1 MTDEESAAIMTDIP
15 FRNRVKVSCL
25 KYADVLL
32 NRPVDTQGI
41 NQQRSWAKNCQSSPD
56 SVAAGLQPQ
65 VVMDTAVQETG
76 PTITD
81 AALQVAVETVIN
93 KNF

>member
-1 MTDEESAAIMTDIP
+1 MTDEESAALMTDIP
-15 FRNRVKVSCL
+15 FRNRIKVSCL

-41 NQQRSWAKNCQSSPD
+41 NQQRSWAKNTQTSPD

-65 VVMDTAVQETG
+65 VVMDTVVQTEG
-76 PTITD
+76 AAISD
-81 AALQVAVETVIN
+81 AALQGAVETAIN